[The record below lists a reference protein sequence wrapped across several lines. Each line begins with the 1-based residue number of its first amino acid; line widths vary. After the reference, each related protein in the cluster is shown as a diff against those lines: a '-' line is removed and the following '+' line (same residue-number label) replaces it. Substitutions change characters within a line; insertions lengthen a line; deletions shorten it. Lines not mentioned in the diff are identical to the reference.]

1 MMHKKFLIKIIFL
14 ISILFVWN
22 ECLAAV
28 DEKYDSDD
36 EKIGA
41 YPVVLD
47 SVYAPVGT
55 VTHAALREAL
65 FSTIIPA
72 IKHKP
77 YGEYRLRVI
86 FGKPRVNSDFVP
98 VEIALGESERSKDLS
113 LLKSIEAGICFVEQ
127 IDGIPIF
134 YVDSDSIARQSNLL
148 KISKDSTLLNPNT
161 WTQTGHVDPLYA
173 RWYLDVYPDSIVL
186 DWFYDDGLQSLS
198 NMRQKPLT
206 SIRKSKAY
214 VERMSRRQQR
224 EPGVMPPK
232 TIGNGLR

>member
-1 MMHKKFLIKIIFL
+1 MKWLIRMAL
-14 ISILFVWN
+14 CVAMTLWTTSALC
-22 ECLAAV
+22 ESMQRA
-28 DEKYDSDD
+28 YDSDD

-77 YGEYRLRVI
+77 YGEYRIMVI

-113 LLKSIEAGICFVEQ
+113 LLNSIEAGICFVEQ

-148 KISKDSTLLNPNT
+148 KISMDSTLLNPNT

-224 EPGVMPPK
+224 ESGVMPPK